1 MRVDTENV
9 DKVLIENDLVVMH
22 KADKVHFMDKPHFHD
37 GFEIHFTLTNGTTY
51 QIDERKFVADAGSVA
66 LFSSEELHRVTIDRS
81 KLYERYF
88 ILFRPSFIEEF
99 TANFPFLLD
108 IFSKQRKRDCTELT
122 SAQRIQVIDL
132 YEKMIAYN
140 RQRENPLNLLRL
152 KLTLTELLVFLNE
165 LFHDDEQSHKPI
177 SYEHHQTISDII
189 SYIKREYMNEITL
202 GDLSDHFFISKS
214 TITRV
219 FKSVLGMTPNQY
231 VIYTRI
237 MKSRE
242 YLEQGYSVR
251 QVAEKVGYKDESSY
265 IKKFK
270 ELQSESPK
278 QYQLKIINDRRS

>member
-165 LFHDDEQSHKPI
+165 LFYDDEQSHKPI